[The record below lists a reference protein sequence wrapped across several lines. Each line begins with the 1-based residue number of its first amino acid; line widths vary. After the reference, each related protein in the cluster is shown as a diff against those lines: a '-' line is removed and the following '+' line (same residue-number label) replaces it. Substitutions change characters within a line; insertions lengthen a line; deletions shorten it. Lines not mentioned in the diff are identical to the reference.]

1 MMEQNN
7 IPEKMLQKQKK
18 NPFKRWLLPI
28 IIVLLFV
35 VLFIFDKEKGIS
47 SSEVTWSYFKEMFL
61 ILPPVFI
68 LMGLIEVWLP
78 KEKIQAW
85 LGKGSGIK
93 GVLLSIGL
101 GTLPTG
107 PLYVAF
113 PMTATLL
120 KKGAS
125 VRNMVL
131 FLGTWAAL
139 KIPQLIIEIE
149 FLGISFALLRFGLT
163 LVGLLIIGYIIELL
177 MKKGKTE
184 MKIEFEQSAT
194 NS

>member
-1 MMEQNN
+1 MIEQNKM
-7 IPEKMLQKQKK
+7 PENMVQKQKK
-18 NPFKRWLLPI
+18 NQFKRWLLPI
-28 IIVLLFV
+28 IIALLFV
-35 VLFIFDKEKGIS
+35 ILFIFDKEKGIS
-47 SSEVTWSYFKEMFL
+47 SSEVTWNYFKEMFI

-78 KEKIQAW
+78 KEKIQSW

-93 GVLLSIGL
+93 GILISIGL

-125 VRNMVL
+125 VKNMIL

-149 FLGISFALLRFGLT
+149 FLGIEFALLRFGLT
-163 LVGLLIIGYIIELL
+163 LGGLLIIGYLIDLLLKKDKESQKIELEKL
-177 MKKGKTE
+177 
-184 MKIEFEQSAT
+184 IV
-194 NS
+194 N

>member
-1 MMEQNN
+1 MNHQNEM
-7 IPEKMLQKQKK
+7 PENMTQKPKIK
-18 NPFKRWLLPI
+18 PLKRWLLPLI
-28 IIVLLFV
+28 IAISFV
-35 VLFIFDKEKGIS
+35 VLFLFDQEKGIVA
-47 SSEVTWSYFKEMFL
+47 SEVTWNYFKEMFL

-93 GVLLSIGL
+93 GLLISVGL

-107 PLYVAF
+107 PLYIAF
-113 PMTATLL
+113 PMTATLM

-125 VRNMVL
+125 IRNMVL

-149 FLGISFALLRFGLT
+149 FLGIGFALLRFGLT
-163 LVGLLIIGYIIELL
+163 LTGLIIIGYIIELL
-177 MKKGKTE
+177 IKKGK
-184 MKIEFEQSAT
+184 KSNSLEQEEYAA
-194 NS
+194 N